1 MLFANLCNGFGAAGS
16 YENSR
21 GNFLRAGGAI
31 FGMGGHTQESE
42 SGCCGLIPNRSFE
55 QELPHEV
62 QRGVWFMSI
71 VDLKKEG
78 DVFILTM
85 RSGENRFNRTFIDA
99 MNDALDTVE
108 KSEGPAA
115 LVTIG
120 AEDKYYSNGLD
131 LDWMMGDGMAQ
142 APEFI
147 KSALKFLGRVM
158 AFPVPTA
165 AAMNGHSFAAGALLA
180 LAHDFRV
187 MRADR
192 GFFCLPE
199 VDINIPFAP
208 GMTALIKSRLTP
220 TVFRDVI
227 LTGVRIGGVQ
237 AKELGI
243 VDEAVPADDVLARAI
258 ACVAPLAG
266 KNRYTFQAL
275 KRGMYAEAV
284 ALLEA
289 GVTNAP

>member
-1 MLFANLCNGFGAAGS
+1 
-16 YENSR
+16 
-21 GNFLRAGGAI
+21 
-31 FGMGGHTQESE
+31 
-42 SGCCGLIPNRSFE
+42 
-55 QELPHEV
+55 
-62 QRGVWFMSI
+62 MSI
-71 VDLKKEG
+71 MDVKKQG
-78 DVFILTM
+78 DVFILSM

-99 MNDALDTVE
+99 LNEALDTVE
-108 KSEGPAA
+108 NSTGPAA

-120 AEDKYYSNGLD
+120 GEDKFYSNGLD
-131 LDWMMGDGMAQ
+131 LAWLSGDGQAE

-147 KSALKFLGRVM
+147 KSVLKLLGRVM

-165 AAMNGHSFAAGALLA
+165 AAINGHAFAAGAMLA

-208 GMTALIKSRLTP
+208 GMTALIKSRMTP
-220 TVFRDVI
+220 NVFRSSL
-227 LTGVRIGGVQ
+227 LTGARIGGIE

-243 VDEAVPADDVLARAI
+243 VDDAMPADNVLPKAM

-266 KNRYTFQAL
+266 KDRNTFRAI
-275 KRGMYAEAV
+275 KRGMYADAL
-284 ALLEA
+284 ALLEG
-289 GVTNAP
+289 GVVDLP